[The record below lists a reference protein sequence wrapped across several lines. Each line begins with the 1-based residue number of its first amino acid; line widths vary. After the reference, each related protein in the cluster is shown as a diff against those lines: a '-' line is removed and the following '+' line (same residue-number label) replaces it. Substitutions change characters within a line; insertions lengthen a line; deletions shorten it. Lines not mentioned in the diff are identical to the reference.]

1 MNEFER
7 KLERQPLR
15 PIPREWKEEIFAALD
30 RERQPVSS
38 RDGSESE
45 RFGRNAAIVESRRL
59 LRFQVSHSWR
69 EWLWP
74 SPAAWAALLALWAG
88 LLALYFSAPHTR
100 ATVATQPAAPLNSA
114 PRGSLLAFQTQHG
127 LAAEVAGMRH
137 QLQ

>member
-15 PIPREWKEEIFAALD
+15 PIPREWKAEIFAALD
-30 RERQPVSS
+30 RLAQRPASTCE
-38 RDGSESE
+38 GSDSE
-45 RFGRNAAIVESRRL
+45 RFAGSAAMVEGGHL
-59 LRFQVSHSWR
+59 LRLSALWR

-88 LLALYFSAPHTR
+88 LLALYFSAPQTR
-100 ATVATQPAAPLNSA
+100 ATVATQPTAPLTSA

-127 LAAEVAGMRH
+127 LAAEVVGIRH
-137 QLQ
+137 HLQ